1 MKNVFYLM
9 FRNYLKTIHNV
20 IYYRHVYI
28 LNNHN
33 VPKAGV
39 PTLVAANHQNALNDP
54 LALQF
59 SFGNKRVS
67 IFARADV
74 FKKKFLAKFLYSLD
88 ILPAYR
94 MRVDGEASLVHNKVV
109 FDEAG
114 KRLLSGGIVAIFP
127 EATNQD
133 KHWLG
138 EFSQGYLR
146 MAFEAAEQDNFSK
159 QIFVLPTAI
168 HYSNYF
174 SMQSDVLVKFGEP
187 IDLGEYYELYKI
199 KPRTVWREVN
209 AKVKESINDMMLN
222 ITDLDNYE
230 AIDYIRNSYGV
241 HFAKVRGVDPDNLPN
256 KLLTD
261 KELCDKLNT
270 LKEKHPVELVEI
282 YSRFLKLKDFTYQEK
297 LRDWVFDTN
306 YRIMQLIKYALI
318 LLLLLP
324 LYILALWPHIIIFY
338 AQKKLTNKFEKM
350 GGPFKMFVGG
360 VRFVISA
367 LISIP
372 IMYVLVFIIDLMFFD
387 IGLALIHFLLLSIL
401 GRFAWYYRKSF
412 IKFIG
417 LCKFT
422 HKIKYS
428 MQYKYWMNERKSLFE
443 KLNKL
448 IFE

>member
-1 MKNVFYLM
+1 MKKIFYTV
-9 FRNYLKTIHNV
+9 FRNYLRVIHNV
-20 IYYRHVYI
+20 IYYRRVYI
-28 LNNHN
+28 LDKHN
-33 VPKAGV
+33 IPQQGE

-59 SFGNKRVS
+59 SFGNNRVS

-114 KRLLSGGIVAIFP
+114 QRLLSGGIVAIFP

-146 MAFEAAEQDNFSK
+146 MAFETAEKEDFKKNI
-159 QIFVLPTAI
+159 QILPTAI

-174 SMQSDVLVKFGEP
+174 SMQSDVLVKFAEP
-187 IDLGEYYELYKI
+187 VNLAEYYELYKT
-199 KPRTVWREVN
+199 KPRTVWRAVN
-209 AKVKESINDMMLN
+209 ARVKASIDNMMLN
-222 ITDLDNYE
+222 ITDLDNYD
-230 AIDYIRNSYGV
+230 AIDYIRNTYGV
-241 HFAKVRGVDPDNLPN
+241 HFAKTKGVNPDNLPN

-261 KELCDKLNT
+261 KVLCARLNE
-270 LKEKHPVELVEI
+270 LKEQKPDEMAEI

-306 YRIMQLIKYALI
+306 YRVMQLIKDALI
-318 LLLLLP
+318 LVLLLP
-324 LYILALWPHIIIFY
+324 LYIFALWPHIFIFY
-338 AQKKLTNKFEKM
+338 APTKLTNKFEKM

-360 VRFVISA
+360 VRFVVSA
-367 LISIP
+367 LFSIP
-372 IMYVLVFIIDLMFFD
+372 IFYLLVFIIDLIFFD
-387 IGLALIHFLLLSIL
+387 LGLAIIHFLLLTIL
-401 GRFAWYYRKSF
+401 GRFAWYYRKYF
-412 IKFIG
+412 IKFMG

-422 HKIKYS
+422 HKIKRS
-428 MQYKYWMNERKSLFE
+428 MQYKYWTNERQLLFE

>member
-1 MKNVFYLM
+1 MKNIFYNI
-9 FRNYLKTIHNV
+9 FRNYLRILHNIIFYRRVYV
-20 IYYRHVYI
+20 INRNYI
-28 LNNHN
+28 
-33 VPKAGV
+33 PKKGE

-59 SFGNKRVS
+59 SFGDNRVS
-67 IFARADV
+67 IFARADI
-74 FKKKFLAKFLYSLD
+74 FKKKFLAKFLYSMD

-146 MAFEAAEQDNFSK
+146 MAFEAAEKDGFKKN
-159 QIFVLPTAI
+159 IHVLPTAI
-168 HYSNYF
+168 HYNNYF

-187 IDLGEYYELYKI
+187 INLADYYELYKT
-199 KPRTVWREVN
+199 KPRTVWRQVN
-209 AKVKESINDMMLN
+209 AEVKKRIDEMMLN
-222 ITDLDNYE
+222 ITDLDNYD
-230 AIDYIRNSYGV
+230 AIDYIRNTYGV
-241 HFAKVRGVDPDNLPN
+241 YYAKKRGVNPDNLPT
-256 KLLTD
+256 KLITD
-261 KELCDKLNT
+261 KELCAKLNV
-270 LKEKHPVELVEI
+270 LKDENPDEMAEI
-282 YSRFLKLKDFTYQEK
+282 YSRFLKLKEFTYQEK
-297 LRDWVFDTN
+297 LRDWVFDTHF
-306 YRIMQLIKYALI
+306 RVMQLIKYAF
-318 LLLLLP
+318 LLVLLLP
-324 LYILALWPHIIIFY
+324 LYIFAMWPHLIIFY
-338 AQKKLTNKFEKM
+338 APSGITKKFEKM

-360 VRFVISA
+360 VRFIVSA

-372 IMYVLVFIIDLMFFD
+372 ILYILVFVIDIIFFD
-387 IGLALIHFLLLSIL
+387 FGLAIIHFLLLSIL
-401 GRFAWYYRKSF
+401 GRFAWYYRKNF
-412 IKFIG
+412 IKFRG

-422 HKIKYS
+422 HNIKYS
-428 MQYKYWMNERKSLFE
+428 MQYKYWKNERQLLFD